1 MADERAPEIVVD
13 FVFEKGLFHIA
24 IINIGDAAAY
34 KVTVTFNREI
44 KGLGGS
50 KAVSKMA
57 LFQNIEFMPPQKRI
71 ATFLDTSTSYFK
83 QQQPTDIETTIKFS
97 DKQGKSYKNIIKHNL
112 NIYRDIGYL
121 LERE

>member
-1 MADERAPEIVVD
+1 MADERIPEVIVD
-13 FVFEKGLFHIA
+13 FVFENGLFHIA

-34 KVTVTFNREI
+34 KISVTFNREF

-71 ATFLDTSTSYFK
+71 TTFLDTSVSYFK
-83 QQQPTDIETTIKFS
+83 QQQPTDIEATIKFS
-97 DKQGKSYKNIIKHNL
+97 DSQGKSYKNIIKHNL
-112 NIYRDIGYL
+112 NIYKDIGYIIS
-121 LERE
+121 